1 MFRRMLLV
9 GAVASAAALPLSAQA
24 EMLAYTVEPTHTA
37 ATWAIPHLGISIIRG
52 RFDKTAGKINLD
64 QIGRAGTVEI
74 TIEAASVNAGNK
86 KFEDHLRSKDFFD
99 AEQFPKVTYRG
110 RLTKFDGDT
119 PTEVEGEL
127 TLLGQTRPVNLKI
140 VSFKCRAHPLLKREV
155 CGADAATT
163 IDRSQFGMT
172 SSVAFTSARVDL
184 MLQIEALKD
193 Q

>member
-1 MFRRMLLV
+1 
-9 GAVASAAALPLSAQA
+9 
-24 EMLAYTVEPTHTA
+24 
-37 ATWAIPHLGISIIRG
+37 
-52 RFDKTAGKINLD
+52 
-64 QIGRAGTVEI
+64 
-74 TIEAASVNAGNK
+74 
-86 KFEDHLRSKDFFD
+86 
-99 AEQFPKVTYRG
+99 
-110 RLTKFDGDT
+110 
-119 PTEVEGEL
+119 
-127 TLLGQTRPVNLKI
+127 

>member
-1 MFRRMLLV
+1 MFRQTILAV
-9 GAVASAAALPLSAQA
+9 AVASASALPLGAQA
-24 EMLAYTVEPTHTA
+24 EMVAYTVEPTHTA

-52 RFDKTAGKINLD
+52 RFDKTSGKINLD

-74 TIEAASVNAGNK
+74 TIEAASVNAGNQ
-86 KFEDHLRSKDFFD
+86 KFEDHLRSKDFFNV
-99 AEQFPKVTYRG
+99 EQFPKVTYRG
-110 RLTKFDGDT
+110 RLGKFEGDT

-140 VSFKCRAHPLLKREV
+140 LSFKCRAHPLLKREV

-193 Q
+193 

>member
-1 MFRRMLLV
+1 MFRRALFL
-9 GAVASAAALPLSAQA
+9 GTVASAALLPITGQA
-24 EMLAYTVEPTHTA
+24 EMATYAVEPTHTA

-52 RFDKTAGKINLD
+52 RFDKTSGKINLD
-64 QIGRAGTVEI
+64 QIGRTGTVEI
-74 TIEAASVNAGNK
+74 TIDAASVNAGNK

-110 RLTKFDGDT
+110 RLGKFEGDT

-140 VSFKCRAHPLLKREV
+140 LSFKCRTHPLLKREV
-155 CGADAATT
+155 CGADAVTT

-193 Q
+193 

>member
-1 MFRRMLLV
+1 MLLV
-9 GAVASAAALPLSAQA
+9 GAVASAAVLPITGHA
-24 EMLAYTVEPTHTA
+24 EMATYTVEPTHTA

-52 RFDKTAGKINLD
+52 RFDKTSGKINLD
-64 QIGRAGTVEI
+64 QIGRAGTVDI

-110 RLTKFDGDT
+110 RLAKFDGDM

-127 TLLGQTRPVNLKI
+127 TLLGQTLPVNLKI
-140 VSFKCRAHPLLKREV
+140 SSFKCRTHPLLRREV
-155 CGADAATT
+155 CGAEAATT

>member
-1 MFRRMLLV
+1 MFRRMLLL
-9 GAVASAAALPLSAQA
+9 GTVASAAALPLSTQA
-24 EMLAYTVEPTHTA
+24 EMVAYTVEPTHTA

-52 RFDKTAGKINLD
+52 RFDKTSGKVNLD
-64 QIGRAGTVEI
+64 QTGRAGTVEI

-110 RLTKFDGDT
+110 RLGKFEGDT

-140 VSFKCRAHPLLKREV
+140 LSFKCRTHPLLRREV

-193 Q
+193 

>member
-1 MFRRMLLV
+1 MLLV
-9 GAVASAAALPLSAQA
+9 GSVASAAVLPITGQA
-24 EMLAYTVEPTHTA
+24 EMATYNVEPTHTA

-52 RFDKTAGKINLD
+52 RFDKTSGKINLD

-74 TIEAASVNAGNK
+74 TIEAASVNAGNQ
-86 KFEDHLRSKDFFD
+86 KFEDHLRSKDFFN

-110 RLTKFDGDT
+110 RLAKFDGDT

>member
-1 MFRRMLLV
+1 MFRRMLVV
-9 GAVASAAALPLSAQA
+9 GSIAGAAVLPIPGQA
-24 EMLAYTVEPTHTA
+24 EMVTYTVEPTHTA

-52 RFDKTAGKINLD
+52 RFDKTSGKINLD

-74 TIEAASVNAGNK
+74 TIEAASVNAGNQ
-86 KFEDHLRSKDFFD
+86 KFEDHLRSKDFFNI
-99 AEQFPKVTYRG
+99 EQFPKVTYRG
-110 RLTKFDGDT
+110 RLAKFDGDT

-193 Q
+193 

>member
-9 GAVASAAALPLSAQA
+9 GSVASAAVLPMPGQA
-24 EMLAYTVEPTHTA
+24 ELVTYSVEPTHTA

-52 RFDKTAGKINLD
+52 RFDKTSGKINLD
-64 QIGRAGTVEI
+64 QNDRSGTVEI

-110 RLTKFDGDT
+110 RLAKFDGDS

-140 VSFKCRAHPLLKREV
+140 LSFKCRTHPLLRREV

-193 Q
+193 

>member
-1 MFRRMLLV
+1 MFRRMLLL
-9 GAVASAAALPLSAQA
+9 GTVASAAALSLSAQA
-24 EMLAYTVEPTHTA
+24 EMVAYTVEPTHTA
-37 ATWAIPHLGISIIRG
+37 ATWAIPHLGISVIRG
-52 RFDKTAGKINLD
+52 RFDKTSGKVNLD
-64 QIGRAGTVEI
+64 QTGRAGTVEI

-110 RLTKFDGDT
+110 RLGKFEGDT

-140 VSFKCRAHPLLKREV
+140 LSFKCRTHPLLRREV

-184 MLQIEALKD
+184 MLQIEALRD
-193 Q
+193 

>member
-9 GAVASAAALPLSAQA
+9 GSIAGAAVLPMPGRA
-24 EMLAYTVEPTHTA
+24 EMVTYTVEPTHTA

-52 RFDKTAGKINLD
+52 RFDKTSGKINLD

-74 TIEAASVNAGNK
+74 TIEAASVNAGNQ
-86 KFEDHLRSKDFFD
+86 KFEDHLRSKDFFNT
-99 AEQFPKVTYRG
+99 EQFPKVTYRG
-110 RLTKFDGDT
+110 RLAKFDGDT

-193 Q
+193 